1 MFFTNALT
9 EIILTLYGRFF
20 VFNNR
25 LTKRIAA
32 AVMSMIMVLMTFTYA
47 YAAGDTN
54 DFKFSDIDLSIK
66 VPKELICFTRT
77 TTNNNSY
84 LEKLGVD
91 EASVLTNNMIANKIY
106 LEAVPED
113 VSYEI
118 VVYGNT
124 ASKGLS
130 NLNELSE
137 DDLNSLYNEYVAS
150 QSAIDNDNIKEE
162 LESSELIRINDIPYF
177 VTNIHSVSNDVTVY
191 SQKYYTV
198 VRGYIYT
205 YSVQSKTNRV
215 SDDMTANAKSIISSA
230 EYTKVRKSILEN
242 TIVSE
247 TLSNIITVGLPILI
261 LAAFLFIILK
271 IGPKGRAKRLNEEAR
286 LKAEYEKTHGSG
298 DNK

>member
-1 MFFTNALT
+1 MFN
-9 EIILTLYGRFF
+9 
-20 VFNNR
+20 
-25 LTKRIAA
+25 KRIIKKAA
-32 AVMSMIMVLMTFTYA
+32 AMIIASVMCVATFTYA

-54 DFKFSDIDLSIK
+54 NFKFSDIDLSIK

-113 VSYEI
+113 VGYEI

-124 ASKGLS
+124 ASKNLG

-137 DDLNSLYNEYVAS
+137 DELNSLYNEYVAS
-150 QSAIDNDNIKEE
+150 QSAINNDNIKEE
-162 LESSELIRINDIPYF
+162 LESSELIKINDIPYF

-205 YSVQSKTNRV
+205 YAIQSKTNRV
-215 SDDMTANAKSIISSA
+215 SEDMTANAKSIISSA
-230 EYTKVRKSILEN
+230 SYAKVRKSLFEN
-242 TIVSE
+242 SIISE
-247 TLSNIITVGLPILI
+247 TLSNIITIGIPIII
-261 LAAFLFIILK
+261 LAIILYVLAK
-271 IGPKGRAKRLNEEAR
+271 VGPKGRTKRLNEEAKLR
-286 LKAEYEKTHGSG
+286 AEYKKAHENNNKT
-298 DNK
+298 K

>member
-1 MFFTNALT
+1 MN
-9 EIILTLYGRFF
+9 
-20 VFNNR
+20 
-25 LTKRIAA
+25 
-32 AVMSMIMVLMTFTYA
+32 
-47 YAAGDTN
+47 
-54 DFKFSDIDLSIK
+54 
-66 VPKELICFTRT
+66 
-77 TTNNNSY
+77 Y
-84 LEKLGVD
+84 LR
-91 EASVLTNNMIANKIY
+91 
-106 LEAVPED
+106 
-113 VSYEI
+113 
-118 VVYGNT
+118 
-124 ASKGLS
+124 
-130 NLNELSE
+130 

-261 LAAFLFIILK
+261 LAAILFIILK

-298 DNK
+298 DKK

>member
-1 MFFTNALT
+1 MFN
-9 EIILTLYGRFF
+9 
-20 VFNNR
+20 
-25 LTKRIAA
+25 KRIIKKAA
-32 AVMSMIMVLMTFTYA
+32 AMIIASVMCVATFTYA

-54 DFKFSDIDLSIK
+54 NFKFSDIDLSVK

-113 VSYEI
+113 VGYEI

-124 ASKGLS
+124 ASKNLD

-137 DDLNSLYNEYVAS
+137 DELNSLYNEYVTS
-150 QSAIDNDNIKEE
+150 QSAINNDNIKEE
-162 LESSELIRINDIPYF
+162 LESSELIKINDIPYF

-205 YSVQSKTNRV
+205 YAIQSKTNRV
-215 SDDMTANAKSIISSA
+215 SEDMTANAKSIISSA
-230 EYTKVRKSILEN
+230 SYAKVRKSLFEN
-242 TIVSE
+242 SIISE
-247 TLSNIITVGLPILI
+247 TLSNIITVGIPIII
-261 LAAFLFIILK
+261 LAIILYVLVK
-271 IGPKGRAKRLNEEAR
+271 VGPKGKTKRLNEEAKLR
-286 LKAEYEKTHGSG
+286 AEYKKAHENNNKT
-298 DNK
+298 K

>member
-1 MFFTNALT
+1 MFNKQ
-9 EIILTLYGRFF
+9 II
-20 VFNNR
+20 
-25 LTKRIAA
+25 KKAA
-32 AVMSMIMVLMTFTYA
+32 AMIIASVMCVATFTYA

-54 DFKFSDIDLSIK
+54 NFKFSDIDLSVK

-113 VSYEI
+113 VGYEI

-124 ASKGLS
+124 ASKNLG

-137 DDLNSLYNEYVAS
+137 DALNSLYNEYVAS
-150 QSAIDNDNIKEE
+150 QSAINNDNIKEE
-162 LESSELIRINDIPYF
+162 LESSELIKINDIPYF

-205 YSVQSKTNRV
+205 YAIQSKTNRV
-215 SDDMTANAKSIISSA
+215 SEDMTANAKSIISSA
-230 EYTKVRKSILEN
+230 SYAKVRKSLFEN
-242 TIVSE
+242 SVISE
-247 TLSNIITVGLPILI
+247 TLSNIITVGIPIII
-261 LAAFLFIILK
+261 LAIILYVLVK
-271 IGPKGRAKRLNEEAR
+271 VGPKGKAKRLNEEAQLR
-286 LKAEYEKTHGSG
+286 AEYKKAHENNNKT
-298 DNK
+298 K

>member
-1 MFFTNALT
+1 MFNKQ
-9 EIILTLYGRFF
+9 II
-20 VFNNR
+20 
-25 LTKRIAA
+25 KKAA
-32 AVMSMIMVLMTFTYA
+32 AMIIASVMCVDTFTYA

-54 DFKFSDIDLSIK
+54 NFKFSDIDLSVK

-113 VSYEI
+113 VGYEI
-118 VVYGNT
+118 VIYGNT
-124 ASKGLS
+124 ASKNLG

-137 DDLNSLYNEYVAS
+137 DELNSLYNEYVAS
-150 QSAIDNDNIKEE
+150 QSAINNDNIKEE
-162 LESSELIRINDIPYF
+162 LESSELIKINDIPYF

-205 YSVQSKTNRV
+205 YAIQSKTNRV
-215 SDDMTANAKSIISSA
+215 SEDMTANAKSIISSA
-230 EYTKVRKSILEN
+230 SYAKVRKSLFEN
-242 TIVSE
+242 SVISE
-247 TLSNIITVGLPILI
+247 TLSNIITVGIPIII
-261 LAAFLFIILK
+261 LAIILYVLVK
-271 IGPKGRAKRLNEEAR
+271 VGPKGKAKRLNEEAQLR
-286 LKAEYEKTHGSG
+286 AEYKKAHENNNKT
-298 DNK
+298 K

>member
-1 MFFTNALT
+1 MFNKQ
-9 EIILTLYGRFF
+9 II
-20 VFNNR
+20 
-25 LTKRIAA
+25 KKAA
-32 AVMSMIMVLMTFTYA
+32 AMIIASVMCVATFTYA

-54 DFKFSDIDLSIK
+54 NFKFSDIDLSVK

-113 VSYEI
+113 VGYEI

-124 ASKGLS
+124 ASKNLG

-137 DDLNSLYNEYVAS
+137 DELNSLYNEYVAS
-150 QSAIDNDNIKEE
+150 QSAINNDNIKEE
-162 LESSELIRINDIPYF
+162 LESSELIKINDIPYF

-205 YSVQSKTNRV
+205 YAIQSKTNRV
-215 SDDMTANAKSIISSA
+215 SEDMTANTKSIISSA
-230 EYTKVRKSILEN
+230 SYAKVRKSLFEN
-242 TIVSE
+242 SVISE
-247 TLSNIITVGLPILI
+247 TLSNIITVGIPIII
-261 LAAFLFIILK
+261 LAIILYVLVK
-271 IGPKGRAKRLNEEAR
+271 VGPKGKAKRLNEEAQLR
-286 LKAEYEKTHGSG
+286 AEYKKAHENNNKT
-298 DNK
+298 K

>member
-1 MFFTNALT
+1 MFNKQ
-9 EIILTLYGRFF
+9 II
-20 VFNNR
+20 
-25 LTKRIAA
+25 KKAA
-32 AVMSMIMVLMTFTYA
+32 AMIIASVMCVATFTYA

-54 DFKFSDIDLSIK
+54 NFKFSDIDLSVK

-84 LEKLGVD
+84 LEKLGVN

-113 VSYEI
+113 VGYEI

-124 ASKGLS
+124 ASKNLG

-137 DDLNSLYNEYVAS
+137 DELNSLYNEYVAS
-150 QSAIDNDNIKEE
+150 QSAINNDNIKEE
-162 LESSELIRINDIPYF
+162 LESSELIKINDIPYF

-205 YSVQSKTNRV
+205 YAIQSKTNRV
-215 SDDMTANAKSIISSA
+215 SEDMTANAKSIISSA
-230 EYTKVRKSILEN
+230 SYAKVRKSLFEN
-242 TIVSE
+242 SVISE
-247 TLSNIITVGLPILI
+247 TLSNIITVGIPIII
-261 LAAFLFIILK
+261 LAIILYVLAK
-271 IGPKGRAKRLNEEAR
+271 VGPKGKAKRLNEEAQLR
-286 LKAEYEKTHGSG
+286 AEYKKAHENNNKT
-298 DNK
+298 K

>member
-1 MFFTNALT
+1 MFNKQ
-9 EIILTLYGRFF
+9 II
-20 VFNNR
+20 
-25 LTKRIAA
+25 KKAA
-32 AVMSMIMVLMTFTYA
+32 AMIIASVMCVATFTYA

-54 DFKFSDIDLSIK
+54 NFKFSDIDLSVK

-113 VSYEI
+113 VGYEI

-124 ASKGLS
+124 ASKNLG

-137 DDLNSLYNEYVAS
+137 DEINSLYNEYVAS
-150 QSAIDNDNIKEE
+150 QSAINNDNIKEE
-162 LESSELIRINDIPYF
+162 LESSELIKINDIPYF

-205 YSVQSKTNRV
+205 YAIQSKTNRV
-215 SDDMTANAKSIISSA
+215 SEDMTANAKSIISSA
-230 EYTKVRKSILEN
+230 SYAKVRKSLFEN
-242 TIVSE
+242 SVISE
-247 TLSNIITVGLPILI
+247 TLSNIITVGIPIII
-261 LAAFLFIILK
+261 LAIILYVLVK
-271 IGPKGRAKRLNEEAR
+271 VGPKGKAKRLNEEAQLR
-286 LKAEYEKTHGSG
+286 AEYKKAHENNNKT
-298 DNK
+298 K

>member
-1 MFFTNALT
+1 MFNKQ
-9 EIILTLYGRFF
+9 II
-20 VFNNR
+20 
-25 LTKRIAA
+25 KKAA
-32 AVMSMIMVLMTFTYA
+32 AMIIASVMCVATFTYA

-54 DFKFSDIDLSIK
+54 NFKFSDIDLSVK

-113 VSYEI
+113 VGYEI
-118 VVYGNT
+118 VIYGNT
-124 ASKGLS
+124 ASKNLG

-137 DDLNSLYNEYVAS
+137 DELNSLYNEYVAS
-150 QSAIDNDNIKEE
+150 QSAINNDNIKEE
-162 LESSELIRINDIPYF
+162 LESSELIKINDIPYF

-205 YSVQSKTNRV
+205 YAIQSKTNRV
-215 SDDMTANAKSIISSA
+215 SEDMTANAKSIISSA
-230 EYTKVRKSILEN
+230 SYAKVRKSLFEN
-242 TIVSE
+242 SVISE
-247 TLSNIITVGLPILI
+247 TLSNIITVGIPIII
-261 LAAFLFIILK
+261 LAIILYVLVK
-271 IGPKGRAKRLNEEAR
+271 VGPKGKAKRLNEEAQLR
-286 LKAEYEKTHGSG
+286 AEYKKSS
-298 DNK
+298 

>member
-1 MFFTNALT
+1 MFNKQ
-9 EIILTLYGRFF
+9 II
-20 VFNNR
+20 
-25 LTKRIAA
+25 KKAA
-32 AVMSMIMVLMTFTYA
+32 AMIIASVMCVATFTYA

-54 DFKFSDIDLSIK
+54 NFKFSDIDLSVK

-113 VSYEI
+113 VGYEI

-124 ASKGLS
+124 ASKNLG

-137 DDLNSLYNEYVAS
+137 DELNSLYNEYVAS
-150 QSAIDNDNIKEE
+150 QSAINNDNIKEE
-162 LESSELIRINDIPYF
+162 LESSELIKINDIPYF

-198 VRGYIYT
+198 VHGYIYT
-205 YSVQSKTNRV
+205 YAIQSKTNRV
-215 SDDMTANAKSIISSA
+215 SEDMIANAKCIISSA
-230 EYTKVRKSILEN
+230 SYAKVRKSLFEN
-242 TIVSE
+242 SVISE
-247 TLSNIITVGLPILI
+247 TLSNIITVGIPIII
-261 LAAFLFIILK
+261 LAIILYVLVK
-271 IGPKGRAKRLNEEAR
+271 VGPKGKAKRLNEEAQLR
-286 LKAEYEKTHGSG
+286 AEYKKAHENNNKT
-298 DNK
+298 K

>member
-1 MFFTNALT
+1 MFNKQ
-9 EIILTLYGRFF
+9 II
-20 VFNNR
+20 
-25 LTKRIAA
+25 KKAA
-32 AVMSMIMVLMTFTYA
+32 AMIIASVMCVATFTYA

-54 DFKFSDIDLSIK
+54 NFKFSDIDLSVK

-113 VSYEI
+113 VGYEI

-124 ASKGLS
+124 ASKNLA

-137 DDLNSLYNEYVAS
+137 DELNSLYNEYVAS
-150 QSAIDNDNIKEE
+150 QSAINNDNIKEE
-162 LESSELIRINDIPYF
+162 LESSELIKINDIPYF

-205 YSVQSKTNRV
+205 YAIQSKTNRV
-215 SDDMTANAKSIISSA
+215 SEDMTANAKSIISSA
-230 EYTKVRKSILEN
+230 SYAKVRKSLFEN
-242 TIVSE
+242 SVISE
-247 TLSNIITVGLPILI
+247 TLSNIITVGIPIII
-261 LAAFLFIILK
+261 LAIILYVLAK
-271 IGPKGRAKRLNEEAR
+271 VGPKGKAKRLNEEAQLR
-286 LKAEYEKTHGSG
+286 AEYKKAHENNNKT
-298 DNK
+298 K

>member
-1 MFFTNALT
+1 MFNKQ
-9 EIILTLYGRFF
+9 II
-20 VFNNR
+20 
-25 LTKRIAA
+25 KKA
-32 AVMSMIMVLMTFTYA
+32 AVMIIASVMCVATFTYA

-54 DFKFSDIDLSIK
+54 NFKFSDIDLSVK

-113 VSYEI
+113 VGYEI

-124 ASKGLS
+124 ASKNLG

-137 DDLNSLYNEYVAS
+137 DELNSLYNEYVAS
-150 QSAIDNDNIKEE
+150 QSAINNDNIKEE
-162 LESSELIRINDIPYF
+162 LESSELIKINDIPYF

-205 YSVQSKTNRV
+205 YAIQSKTNRV
-215 SDDMTANAKSIISSA
+215 SEDMTANAKSIISSA
-230 EYTKVRKSILEN
+230 SYAKVRKSLFEN
-242 TIVSE
+242 SVISE
-247 TLSNIITVGLPILI
+247 TLSNIITVGIPIII
-261 LAAFLFIILK
+261 LAIILYVLAK
-271 IGPKGRAKRLNEEAR
+271 VGPKGKAKRLNEEAQLR
-286 LKAEYEKTHGSG
+286 AEYKKAHENNNKT
-298 DNK
+298 K

>member
-1 MFFTNALT
+1 MFNKQ
-9 EIILTLYGRFF
+9 II
-20 VFNNR
+20 
-25 LTKRIAA
+25 KKAA
-32 AVMSMIMVLMTFTYA
+32 AMIIASVMCVATFTYA

-54 DFKFSDIDLSIK
+54 NFKFSDIDLSVK

-113 VSYEI
+113 VGYEI

-124 ASKGLS
+124 ASKNLA

-137 DDLNSLYNEYVAS
+137 DELNSLYNEYVAS
-150 QSAIDNDNIKEE
+150 QSAINNDNIKEE
-162 LESSELIRINDIPYF
+162 LESSELIKINDIPYF

-205 YSVQSKTNRV
+205 YAIQSKTNRV
-215 SDDMTANAKSIISSA
+215 SEDMTANAKSIISSA
-230 EYTKVRKSILEN
+230 SYAKVRKSLFEN
-242 TIVSE
+242 SVISE
-247 TLSNIITVGLPILI
+247 TLSNIITVGIPIII
-261 LAAFLFIILK
+261 LAIILYVLAK
-271 IGPKGRAKRLNEEAR
+271 AGPKGKAKRLNEEAQLR
-286 LKAEYEKTHGSG
+286 AEYKKAHENNNKT
-298 DNK
+298 K

>member
-1 MFFTNALT
+1 MFNKQ
-9 EIILTLYGRFF
+9 II
-20 VFNNR
+20 
-25 LTKRIAA
+25 KKAA
-32 AVMSMIMVLMTFTYA
+32 AMIIASVMCVATFTYA

-54 DFKFSDIDLSIK
+54 NFKFSDIDLSVK

-113 VSYEI
+113 VGYEI

-124 ASKGLS
+124 ASKNLG

-137 DDLNSLYNEYVAS
+137 DELNSLYNEYVAS
-150 QSAIDNDNIKEE
+150 QSAINNDNIKEE
-162 LESSELIRINDIPYF
+162 LESSELIKINDIPYF

-205 YSVQSKTNRV
+205 YAIQSKTNRV
-215 SDDMTANAKSIISSA
+215 SEDMTANAKSIISSA
-230 EYTKVRKSILEN
+230 SYAKVRKSLFEN
-242 TIVSE
+242 SVISE
-247 TLSNIITVGLPILI
+247 TLSNIITVGIPIII
-261 LAAFLFIILK
+261 LAIILYVLVK
-271 IGPKGRAKRLNEEAR
+271 VGPKGKAKRLNEEAQLR
-286 LKAEYEKTHGSG
+286 AEYKKAHGNNNKT
-298 DNK
+298 K

>member
-1 MFFTNALT
+1 MFDKQ
-9 EIILTLYGRFF
+9 II
-20 VFNNR
+20 
-25 LTKRIAA
+25 KKAA
-32 AVMSMIMVLMTFTYA
+32 AMIIASVMCVATFTYA

-54 DFKFSDIDLSIK
+54 NFKFSDIDLSVK

-113 VSYEI
+113 VGYEI

-124 ASKGLS
+124 ASKNLG

-137 DDLNSLYNEYVAS
+137 DELNSLYNEYVAS
-150 QSAIDNDNIKEE
+150 QSAINNDNIKEE
-162 LESSELIRINDIPYF
+162 LESSELIKINDIPYF

-205 YSVQSKTNRV
+205 YAIQSKTNRV
-215 SDDMTANAKSIISSA
+215 SEDMTANAKSIISSA
-230 EYTKVRKSILEN
+230 SYAKVRKSLFEN
-242 TIVSE
+242 SVISE
-247 TLSNIITVGLPILI
+247 TLSNIITVGIPIII
-261 LAAFLFIILK
+261 LAIILYVLAK
-271 IGPKGRAKRLNEEAR
+271 VGPKGKAKRLNEEAQLR
-286 LKAEYEKTHGSG
+286 AEYKKAHENNNKT
-298 DNK
+298 K

>member
-1 MFFTNALT
+1 MFNKQ
-9 EIILTLYGRFF
+9 II
-20 VFNNR
+20 
-25 LTKRIAA
+25 KKAA
-32 AVMSMIMVLMTFTYA
+32 AMIIASVMCVATFTYA

-54 DFKFSDIDLSIK
+54 NFKFSDIDLSVK

-91 EASVLTNNMIANKIY
+91 DASVLTNNMIANKIY

-113 VSYEI
+113 VGYEI

-124 ASKGLS
+124 ASKNLG

-137 DDLNSLYNEYVAS
+137 DELNSLYNEYVAS
-150 QSAIDNDNIKEE
+150 QSAINNDNIKEE
-162 LESSELIRINDIPYF
+162 LESSELIKINDIPYF

-205 YSVQSKTNRV
+205 YAIQSKTNRV
-215 SDDMTANAKSIISSA
+215 SEDMTANAKSIISSA
-230 EYTKVRKSILEN
+230 SYAKVRKSLFEN
-242 TIVSE
+242 SVISE
-247 TLSNIITVGLPILI
+247 TLSNIITVGIPIII
-261 LAAFLFIILK
+261 LAIILYVLAK
-271 IGPKGRAKRLNEEAR
+271 VGPKGKAKRLNEEAQLR
-286 LKAEYEKTHGSG
+286 AEYKKAHENNNKT
-298 DNK
+298 K

>member
-1 MFFTNALT
+1 MFNKQ
-9 EIILTLYGRFF
+9 II
-20 VFNNR
+20 
-25 LTKRIAA
+25 KKAA
-32 AVMSMIMVLMTFTYA
+32 AMIIASVMCVATFTYA

-54 DFKFSDIDLSIK
+54 NFKFSDIDLSVK

-113 VSYEI
+113 VGYEI

-124 ASKGLS
+124 ASKNLG

-137 DDLNSLYNEYVAS
+137 DELNSLYNEYVAS
-150 QSAIDNDNIKEE
+150 QSAINNDNIKEE
-162 LESSELIRINDIPYF
+162 LESSELIKINDIPYF

-198 VRGYIYT
+198 VHGYIYT
-205 YSVQSKTNRV
+205 YAIQSKTNRV
-215 SDDMTANAKSIISSA
+215 SEDMTAN
-230 EYTKVRKSILEN
+230 VRKSLFEN
-242 TIVSE
+242 SVISE
-247 TLSNIITVGLPILI
+247 TLSNIITVGIPIII
-261 LAAFLFIILK
+261 LAIILYVLVK
-271 IGPKGRAKRLNEEAR
+271 VGPKGKAKRLNEEAKLR
-286 LKAEYEKTHGSG
+286 AEYKKAHENNNKT
-298 DNK
+298 K

>member
-1 MFFTNALT
+1 MFNKQ
-9 EIILTLYGRFF
+9 II
-20 VFNNR
+20 
-25 LTKRIAA
+25 KKAA
-32 AVMSMIMVLMTFTYA
+32 AMIIASVMCVATFTYA

-54 DFKFSDIDLSIK
+54 NFKFSDIDLSVK

-113 VSYEI
+113 VGYEI

-124 ASKGLS
+124 ASKNLG

-137 DDLNSLYNEYVAS
+137 DELNSLYNEYVAS
-150 QSAIDNDNIKEE
+150 QSAINNDNIKEE
-162 LESSELIRINDIPYF
+162 LESSELIKINDIPYF

-205 YSVQSKTNRV
+205 YAIQSKTNRV
-215 SDDMTANAKSIISSA
+215 SEDMTANAKSIISSA
-230 EYTKVRKSILEN
+230 SYAKVRKSLFEN
-242 TIVSE
+242 SVISE
-247 TLSNIITVGLPILI
+247 TLSNIITVGIPIII
-261 LAAFLFIILK
+261 LAIILYVLVK
-271 IGPKGRAKRLNEEAR
+271 VGPKGKAKRLNEEAQLR
-286 LKAEYEKTHGSG
+286 AEYKKVHENNNKT
-298 DNK
+298 K

>member
-1 MFFTNALT
+1 MFNKQ
-9 EIILTLYGRFF
+9 II
-20 VFNNR
+20 
-25 LTKRIAA
+25 KKAA
-32 AVMSMIMVLMTFTYA
+32 AMIIASVMCVATFTYA

-54 DFKFSDIDLSIK
+54 NFKFSDIDLSVK

-113 VSYEI
+113 VGYEI

-124 ASKGLS
+124 ASKNLG

-137 DDLNSLYNEYVAS
+137 DELNSLYNEYVAS
-150 QSAIDNDNIKEE
+150 QSAINNDNIKEE
-162 LESSELIRINDIPYF
+162 IESSELIKINDIPYF

-198 VRGYIYT
+198 VHGYIYT
-205 YSVQSKTNRV
+205 YAIQSKTNRV
-215 SDDMTANAKSIISSA
+215 SEDMTANAKSIISSA
-230 EYTKVRKSILEN
+230 SYAKVRKSLFEN
-242 TIVSE
+242 SVISE
-247 TLSNIITVGLPILI
+247 TLSNIITVGIPIII
-261 LAAFLFIILK
+261 LAIILYVLVK
-271 IGPKGRAKRLNEEAR
+271 VGPKGKAKRLNEEAQLR
-286 LKAEYEKTHGSG
+286 AEYKKAHENNNKT
-298 DNK
+298 K

>member
-1 MFFTNALT
+1 MFN
-9 EIILTLYGRFF
+9 
-20 VFNNR
+20 
-25 LTKRIAA
+25 KRIIKKAA
-32 AVMSMIMVLMTFTYA
+32 AMIIASVMCVATFTYA

-54 DFKFSDIDLSIK
+54 NFKFSDIDLSIK

-113 VSYEI
+113 VGYEI

-124 ASKGLS
+124 ASKNLG

-137 DDLNSLYNEYVAS
+137 DELNSLYNEYVAS
-150 QSAIDNDNIKEE
+150 QSAINNDNIKEE
-162 LESSELIRINDIPYF
+162 LESSELIKINDIPYF

-198 VRGYIYT
+198 VHGYIYT
-205 YSVQSKTNRV
+205 YAIQSKTNRV
-215 SDDMTANAKSIISSA
+215 SEDMTANAKSIISSA
-230 EYTKVRKSILEN
+230 SYAKVRKSLYEN
-242 TIVSE
+242 SVISE
-247 TLSNIITVGLPILI
+247 TLSNIITVGIPIII
-261 LAAFLFIILK
+261 LAIILYVLVK
-271 IGPKGRAKRLNEEAR
+271 VGPKGKAKRLNEEAQLR
-286 LKAEYEKTHGSG
+286 AEYKKAHENNNKT
-298 DNK
+298 K

>member
-1 MFFTNALT
+1 M
-9 EIILTLYGRFF
+9 II
-20 VFNNR
+20 
-25 LTKRIAA
+25 AS
-32 AVMSMIMVLMTFTYA
+32 VMCVATFTYA

-54 DFKFSDIDLSIK
+54 NFKFSDIDLSIK

-113 VSYEI
+113 VGYEI

-124 ASKGLS
+124 ASKNLG

-137 DDLNSLYNEYVAS
+137 DELNSLYNEYVTS
-150 QSAIDNDNIKEE
+150 QSAINNDNIKEE
-162 LESSELIRINDIPYF
+162 LESSELIKINDIPYF

-205 YSVQSKTNRV
+205 YAIQSKTNRV
-215 SDDMTANAKSIISSA
+215 SEDMTANAKSIISSA
-230 EYTKVRKSILEN
+230 SYAKVRKSLFEN
-242 TIVSE
+242 SIISE
-247 TLSNIITVGLPILI
+247 TLSNIITVGIPIII
-261 LAAFLFIILK
+261 LAIILYVLVK
-271 IGPKGRAKRLNEEAR
+271 VGPKGRTKRLNEEAKLR
-286 LKAEYEKTHGSG
+286 AEYKKAHENNNKT
-298 DNK
+298 K

>member
-1 MFFTNALT
+1 MFKNRIIKKCLCVLT
-9 EIILTLYGRFF
+9 AIITVLT
-20 VFNNR
+20 
-25 LTKRIAA
+25 
-32 AVMSMIMVLMTFTYA
+32 TFTYS
-47 YAAGDTN
+47 YAADN
-54 DFKFSDIDLSIK
+54 VNSFKFSDIDLSIE

-84 LEKLGVD
+84 LEKIGVND
-91 EASVLTNNMIANKIY
+91 SSVLTNNMIANKIY

-124 ASKGLS
+124 ASKGLN
-130 NLNELSE
+130 NLNELSDNE
-137 DDLNSLYNEYVAS
+137 LNSLYNEYVSS
-150 QSAIDNDNIKEE
+150 QSSIDNDNIKEE

-205 YSVQSKTNRV
+205 YSIQSKTNRV
-215 SDDMTANAKSIISSA
+215 SEDMTAQAKSIISSA
-230 EYTKVRKSILEN
+230 NYTKLRKSIMES

-247 TLSNIITVGLPILI
+247 ILSTIITVGAPIL
-261 LAAFLFIILK
+261 LLVIILYILIK
-271 IGPKGRAKRLNEEAR
+271 VGPKGRSKRLNEEAQLR
-286 LKAEYEKTHGSG
+286 AEYKKAHEN
-298 DNK
+298 DNNKK

>member
-1 MFFTNALT
+1 
-9 EIILTLYGRFF
+9 
-20 VFNNR
+20 
-25 LTKRIAA
+25 
-32 AVMSMIMVLMTFTYA
+32 MSMIMVLMTFTYA

-54 DFKFSDIDLSIK
+54 DFKFSNIDLSIK

-198 VRGYIYT
+198 VRDYIYT

-261 LAAFLFIILK
+261 LAAILFIILK

>member
-1 MFFTNALT
+1 MFNKQ
-9 EIILTLYGRFF
+9 II
-20 VFNNR
+20 
-25 LTKRIAA
+25 KKAA
-32 AVMSMIMVLMTFTYA
+32 AMIIASVMCVATFTYA

-54 DFKFSDIDLSIK
+54 NFKFSDIDLSVK

-113 VSYEI
+113 VGYEI

-124 ASKGLS
+124 ASKNLG

-137 DDLNSLYNEYVAS
+137 DELNSLYNEYVAS
-150 QSAIDNDNIKEE
+150 QSAINNDNIKEE
-162 LESSELIRINDIPYF
+162 LESSELIKINDIPYF

-198 VRGYIYT
+198 VHGYIYT
-205 YSVQSKTNRV
+205 YAIQSKTNRV
-215 SDDMTANAKSIISSA
+215 SEDMTANAKSIISSA
-230 EYTKVRKSILEN
+230 SYAKVRKSLFEN
-242 TIVSE
+242 SVISE
-247 TLSNIITVGLPILI
+247 TLSNIITVGIPIII
-261 LAAFLFIILK
+261 LAIILYVLVK
-271 IGPKGRAKRLNEEAR
+271 VGPKGKAKRLNEEAQLR
-286 LKAEYEKTHGSG
+286 AEYKKAHENNNKT
-298 DNK
+298 K

>member
-1 MFFTNALT
+1 MFNKQ
-9 EIILTLYGRFF
+9 II
-20 VFNNR
+20 
-25 LTKRIAA
+25 KKAA
-32 AVMSMIMVLMTFTYA
+32 AMIIASVMCVATFTYA

-54 DFKFSDIDLSIK
+54 NFKFSDIDLSVK

-91 EASVLTNNMIANKIY
+91 DASVLTNNMIANKIY

-113 VSYEI
+113 VGYEI

-124 ASKGLS
+124 ASKNLG

-137 DDLNSLYNEYVAS
+137 DELNSLYNEYVAS
-150 QSAIDNDNIKEE
+150 QSAINNDNIKEE
-162 LESSELIRINDIPYF
+162 LESSELIKINDIPYF

-205 YSVQSKTNRV
+205 YAIQSKTNRV
-215 SDDMTANAKSIISSA
+215 SEDMTANAKSIISSA
-230 EYTKVRKSILEN
+230 SYAKVRKSLFEN
-242 TIVSE
+242 SVISE
-247 TLSNIITVGLPILI
+247 TLSNIITVGIPIII
-261 LAAFLFIILK
+261 LAIILYVLAK
-271 IGPKGRAKRLNEEAR
+271 VGPKGKAKRLNEEAQLR
-286 LKAEYEKTHGSG
+286 VEYKKAHENNNKT
-298 DNK
+298 K

>member
-1 MFFTNALT
+1 MFN
-9 EIILTLYGRFF
+9 
-20 VFNNR
+20 
-25 LTKRIAA
+25 KRIIKKAA
-32 AVMSMIMVLMTFTYA
+32 AMIIASVMCVATFTYA

-54 DFKFSDIDLSIK
+54 NFRFSDIDLSIK

-113 VSYEI
+113 VGYEI

-124 ASKGLS
+124 ASKNLG

-137 DDLNSLYNEYVAS
+137 DELNSLYNEYVAS
-150 QSAIDNDNIKEE
+150 QSAINNDNIKEE
-162 LESSELIRINDIPYF
+162 LESSELIKINDIPYF

-205 YSVQSKTNRV
+205 YAIQSKTNRV
-215 SDDMTANAKSIISSA
+215 SEDMTANAKSIISSA
-230 EYTKVRKSILEN
+230 SYAKVRKSLFEN
-242 TIVSE
+242 SIISE
-247 TLSNIITVGLPILI
+247 TLSNIITVGIPIII
-261 LAAFLFIILK
+261 LAIILYVLVK
-271 IGPKGRAKRLNEEAR
+271 VGPKGKTKRLNEEAKLR
-286 LKAEYEKTHGSG
+286 AEYKKAHENNNKT
-298 DNK
+298 K

>member
-1 MFFTNALT
+1 MFNKQ
-9 EIILTLYGRFF
+9 II
-20 VFNNR
+20 
-25 LTKRIAA
+25 KKAA
-32 AVMSMIMVLMTFTYA
+32 AMIIASVMCMATFTYA

-54 DFKFSDIDLSIK
+54 NFKFSDIDLSIK

-84 LEKLGVD
+84 LEKLGVN

-113 VSYEI
+113 VGYEI

-124 ASKGLS
+124 ASKNLG

-137 DDLNSLYNEYVAS
+137 DELNSLYNEYVAS
-150 QSAIDNDNIKEE
+150 QSAINNDNIKEE
-162 LESSELIRINDIPYF
+162 LESSELIKINDIPYF

-205 YSVQSKTNRV
+205 YAIQSKTNRV
-215 SDDMTANAKSIISSA
+215 SEDMTANAKSIISSA
-230 EYTKVRKSILEN
+230 SYAKVRKSLFEN
-242 TIVSE
+242 SVISE
-247 TLSNIITVGLPILI
+247 TLSNIITVGIPIII
-261 LAAFLFIILK
+261 LAIILYVLVK
-271 IGPKGRAKRLNEEAR
+271 VGPKGKAKRLNEEAQLR
-286 LKAEYEKTHGSG
+286 AEYKKAHENNNKT
-298 DNK
+298 K

>member
-1 MFFTNALT
+1 MFNKQ
-9 EIILTLYGRFF
+9 II
-20 VFNNR
+20 
-25 LTKRIAA
+25 KKAA
-32 AVMSMIMVLMTFTYA
+32 AMIIASVMCVATFTYA

-54 DFKFSDIDLSIK
+54 NFKFSDIDLSVK

-113 VSYEI
+113 VGYEI

-124 ASKGLS
+124 ASKNLG

-137 DDLNSLYNEYVAS
+137 DELNSLYNEYVAS
-150 QSAIDNDNIKEE
+150 QSAINNDNIKEE
-162 LESSELIRINDIPYF
+162 LESSELIKINDIPYF

-205 YSVQSKTNRV
+205 YAIQSKTNRV
-215 SDDMTANAKSIISSA
+215 SEDMTANAKSIISSA
-230 EYTKVRKSILEN
+230 SYAKVRKSLFEN
-242 TIVSE
+242 SIISE
-247 TLSNIITVGLPILI
+247 TLSNIITVGIPIII
-261 LAAFLFIILK
+261 LAIILYVLVK
-271 IGPKGRAKRLNEEAR
+271 VGPKGRTKRLNEEAKLR
-286 LKAEYEKTHGSG
+286 AEYKKAHENNNKT
-298 DNK
+298 K

>member
-1 MFFTNALT
+1 
-9 EIILTLYGRFF
+9 
-20 VFNNR
+20 VFN
-25 LTKRIAA
+25 KQIIKKAA
-32 AVMSMIMVLMTFTYA
+32 AMIIASVMCVATFTYA

-54 DFKFSDIDLSIK
+54 NFKFSDIDLSVK

-113 VSYEI
+113 VGYEI

-124 ASKGLS
+124 ASKNLA

-137 DDLNSLYNEYVAS
+137 DELNSLYNEYVAS
-150 QSAIDNDNIKEE
+150 QSAINNDNIKEE
-162 LESSELIRINDIPYF
+162 LESSELIKINDIPYF

-205 YSVQSKTNRV
+205 YAIQSKTNRV
-215 SDDMTANAKSIISSA
+215 SEDMTANAKSIISSA
-230 EYTKVRKSILEN
+230 SYAKVRKSLFEN
-242 TIVSE
+242 SVISE
-247 TLSNIITVGLPILI
+247 TLSNIITVGIPIII
-261 LAAFLFIILK
+261 LAIILYVLVK
-271 IGPKGRAKRLNEEAR
+271 VGPKGKAKRLNEEAQLR
-286 LKAEYEKTHGSG
+286 AEYKKAHENNNKT
-298 DNK
+298 K

>member
-1 MFFTNALT
+1 MFNKQ
-9 EIILTLYGRFF
+9 II
-20 VFNNR
+20 
-25 LTKRIAA
+25 KKAA
-32 AVMSMIMVLMTFTYA
+32 AMIIASVMCVATFTYA

-54 DFKFSDIDLSIK
+54 NFKFSDIDLSVK

-113 VSYEI
+113 VGYEI

-124 ASKGLS
+124 ASKNLG

-137 DDLNSLYNEYVAS
+137 DELNSLYNEYVAS
-150 QSAIDNDNIKEE
+150 QSAINNDNIKEE
-162 LESSELIRINDIPYF
+162 LESSELIKINDIPYF

-205 YSVQSKTNRV
+205 YAIQSKTNRV
-215 SDDMTANAKSIISSA
+215 SEDMTANAKSIISSA
-230 EYTKVRKSILEN
+230 SYAKVRKSLFEN
-242 TIVSE
+242 SVISE
-247 TLSNIITVGLPILI
+247 TLSNIITVGIPIII
-261 LAAFLFIILK
+261 LAIILYVLAK
-271 IGPKGRAKRLNEEAR
+271 VGPKGKAKRLNEEAKLR
-286 LKAEYEKTHGSG
+286 AEYKKAHENNNKT
-298 DNK
+298 K

>member
-1 MFFTNALT
+1 MFN
-9 EIILTLYGRFF
+9 
-20 VFNNR
+20 
-25 LTKRIAA
+25 KRIIKKAA
-32 AVMSMIMVLMTFTYA
+32 AMIIASVMCVATFTYA

-54 DFKFSDIDLSIK
+54 NFKFSDIDLSIK

-113 VSYEI
+113 VGYEI

-124 ASKGLS
+124 ASKNLG

-137 DDLNSLYNEYVAS
+137 DELNSLYNEYVAS
-150 QSAIDNDNIKEE
+150 QSAINNDNIKEE
-162 LESSELIRINDIPYF
+162 LESSELIKINDIPYF

-205 YSVQSKTNRV
+205 YAIQSKTNRV
-215 SDDMTANAKSIISSA
+215 SEDMTANAKSIISSA
-230 EYTKVRKSILEN
+230 SYAKVRKSLFEN
-242 TIVSE
+242 SVISE
-247 TLSNIITVGLPILI
+247 TLSNIITVGIPIII
-261 LAAFLFIILK
+261 LAIILYVLVK
-271 IGPKGRAKRLNEEAR
+271 VGPKGKAKRLNEEAQLR
-286 LKAEYEKTHGSG
+286 AEYKKAHENNNKT
-298 DNK
+298 K

>member
-1 MFFTNALT
+1 MFNKQ
-9 EIILTLYGRFF
+9 II
-20 VFNNR
+20 
-25 LTKRIAA
+25 KKAA
-32 AVMSMIMVLMTFTYA
+32 AMIIASVMCVATFTYA

-54 DFKFSDIDLSIK
+54 NFKFSDIDLSVK

-113 VSYEI
+113 VGYEI

-124 ASKGLS
+124 ASKNLG

-137 DDLNSLYNEYVAS
+137 DELNSLYNEYVAS
-150 QSAIDNDNIKEE
+150 QSAINNDNIKEE
-162 LESSELIRINDIPYF
+162 LESSELIKINDIPYF

-198 VRGYIYT
+198 VHGYIYT
-205 YSVQSKTNRV
+205 YAIQSKTNRV
-215 SDDMTANAKSIISSA
+215 SEDMTANAKSIISSA
-230 EYTKVRKSILEN
+230 SYAKVRKSLFEN
-242 TIVSE
+242 SIISE
-247 TLSNIITVGLPILI
+247 TLSNIITVGIPIII
-261 LAAFLFIILK
+261 LAIILYVLVK
-271 IGPKGRAKRLNEEAR
+271 VGPKGRTKRLNEEAKLR
-286 LKAEYEKTHGSG
+286 AEYKKAHENNNKT
-298 DNK
+298 K